1 MSPAMRSLVRE
12 NHLRADELIYPIFVM
27 EGQNLCSPVES
38 MPGICQYS
46 IDRLPEEL
54 DRVVEGGILS
64 VLLFGIPA
72 HKDEVGSGAYDDQ
85 GIVQRAI
92 RFIKS
97 QERYRHLIVI
107 ADVCLC
113 EYTSHGHCGL
123 VKDGVILNDET
134 LPLLARTA
142 VSYAGAGAD
151 MVAPSDMMDGRV
163 RAIREALDEHGFVQ
177 IPIMAYSAKFASG
190 CYGPFRDAAH
200 SAPGFGDRKTYQMD
214 SANGR
219 EALREVEED
228 LREGADL
235 IIAKPAMAYMDIIRN
250 ITETF
255 HVPVAAYNVSGEY
268 AMVKAA
274 AANGW
279 IDEKKIVMEILVG
292 LKRAGA
298 KMIITYH
305 ALDAAKWIREGE

>member
-190 CYGPFRDAAH
+190 FYGPFRDAAH

-250 ITETF
+250 ITEAF

-305 ALDAAKWIREGE
+305 ALDAAKWIQEGE

>member
-190 CYGPFRDAAH
+190 FYGPFRDAAH

-250 ITETF
+250 ITEAF